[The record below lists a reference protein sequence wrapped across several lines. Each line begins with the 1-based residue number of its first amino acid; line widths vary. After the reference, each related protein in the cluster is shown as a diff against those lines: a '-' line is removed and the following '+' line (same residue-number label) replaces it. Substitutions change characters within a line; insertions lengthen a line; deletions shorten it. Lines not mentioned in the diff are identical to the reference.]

1 MPGPVEDCEGR
12 LRTVAIALVLVVWG
26 LNMILDAVLNEGY
39 DPSPFVHGA
48 MMLVLGRLMG
58 IKVGGR

>member
-1 MPGPVEDCEGR
+1 MPGSGGDCEGR
-12 LRTVAIALVLVVWG
+12 LRAIAIILVLVVWG
-26 LNMILDAVLNEGY
+26 LNMLLDAALNEEY

-58 IKVGGR
+58 LRVGHK